1 MSLANLICLYK
12 QCLTAS
18 QIKIPALLGVAT
30 LLSTAAHAGEWR
42 VDRVNGA
49 PSFNAPTLEIQMDG
63 RFNGST
69 GCNRFNGEARF
80 QDGALVVSRPVA
92 TTRMACPGDG
102 LGQQE
107 DAMIALFEGRIE
119 ATYDPLHDI
128 LRLSKG
134 DTVLDLVALADTPL
148 SPLPEPHAG
157 LDRPRGEPPYVN
169 PFGLSDD
176 MPVRA
181 APDASSEVL
190 GAAFMGQVLRNE
202 GCDGAWCGVTTLD
215 GTLSG
220 WAERAGL
227 EPSGSA
233 LRAGQG
239 AFDATGQVPCAQGVG
254 APMTRCAMGVARDAG
269 GSATVVVT
277 KPDGIT
283 RILFFTE
290 GAFVSADTSQAG
302 GGFDSSATRDGDLT
316 RVTVDAEQYEIPDS
330 VILGG

>member
-1 MSLANLICLYK
+1 MGQWLTEHRPRGLAVFGL
-12 QCLTAS
+12 
-18 QIKIPALLGVAT
+18 AT
-30 LLSTAAHAGEWR
+30 LLSTVAHSSEWQ
-42 VDRVNGA
+42 VTRVNGA
-49 PSFNAPTLEIQMDG
+49 PSLNGPTLSFQADG

-102 LGQQE
+102 SSQQE

-119 ATYDPLHDI
+119 ATYDPLRDI